1 MCKSTTLR
9 DITMQFN
16 TTVVVGAIVLLVLTS
31 ALMLSETA
39 NEYIEHNIVK
49 GWEKKHKHQPF

>member
-1 MCKSTTLR
+1 MQ
-9 DITMQFN
+9 QFN
-16 TTVVVGAIVLLVLTS
+16 TTATVGAIVLLVLTS

-49 GWEKKHKHQPF
+49 G